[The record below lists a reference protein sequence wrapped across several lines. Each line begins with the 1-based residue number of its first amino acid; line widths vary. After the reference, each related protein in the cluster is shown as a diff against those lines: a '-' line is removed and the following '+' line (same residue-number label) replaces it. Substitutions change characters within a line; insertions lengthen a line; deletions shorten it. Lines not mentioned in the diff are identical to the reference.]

1 MKPLTIEE
9 KAQRYNKVLECARK
23 ELQTCGSSD
32 CDIAKQIFRFFPE
45 LAESEDERI
54 RKEILNFVRGWLEC
68 HDKPNAERDE
78 RYESWIT
85 WLEKQGEESNNVYDK
100 ELSEILGCVI
110 HRYINDP
117 NIPYTERE
125 NVSMKIIPYV
135 ERLEKQSKK
144 KLAEKVEP
152 NFHEGD
158 WVVYNNDICQ
168 IVKREEG
175 CNKLVTVFG
184 IEKELVN
191 ERNLSTARLWTI
203 EDAKNGDVLVNWNNT
218 VFIFKA
224 IEDETV
230 KFYIAYNEEWDA
242 IKTPS
247 TKLSHLGLPEPQFE
261 FHPATKEQ
269 RDTLIKATTDAGYT
283 FDFEKKELKKIVT
296 PIFNIGDRVRYK
308 GHVCDGVITEI
319 TDTDYICRNAKLP
332 ISTQD
337 KLELVEQKSYWSE
350 EDERIYQSIMD
361 DTVQE
366 NQLNDKQTNWLRDIK
381 YRYFQQ
387 SKQEWSEGQMKVL
400 DIAISLNRLCALE
413 EAELRNLLE
422 QLKQL

>member
-1 MKPLTIEE
+1 MKELLIEQ
-9 KAQRYNKVLECARK
+9 KAQRYDEIREKTKAIKECSTNTEVIRYID
-23 ELQTCGSSD
+23 ELL
-32 CDIAKQIFRFFPE
+32 PE
-45 LAESEDERI
+45 LAESDDERI
-54 RKEILNFVRGWLEC
+54 RKEIITHF
-68 HDKPNAERDE
+68 KAEQIRIKDSK
-78 RYESWIT
+78 RYNSWIT

-158 WVVYNNDICQ
+158 WVVYKNDVCQ

-191 ERNLSTARLWTI
+191 ERNLSTARPWTI
-203 EDAKNGDVLVNWNNT
+203 QDAKNGDVLVNWNNT

-269 RDTLIKATTDAGYT
+269 RDTLIKAMTDAGYT

-308 GHVCDGVITEI
+308 GHACDGVITEI

-381 YRYFQQ
+381 YRYFPQP
-387 SKQEWSEGQMKVL
+387 KQEWSEGQMKVL
-400 DIAISLNRLCALE
+400 DIVISLNRLCALE

-422 QLKQL
+422 HLKQL